1 MVRNFVD
8 EGHFIVQLVRG
19 KCYMYMYVLY
29 LDHTLSQSCQ
39 KVLLAGKTRTAV
51 TKGALTFIM
60 STMITMFS

>member
-19 KCYMYMYVLY
+19 KCYMYVLY

-51 TKGALTFIM
+51 TKGALAFIM

>member
-19 KCYMYMYVLY
+19 KCYVLY

-39 KVLLAGKTRTAV
+39 KVLLTGKTRTAV
-51 TKGALTFIM
+51 TKGALAFIM